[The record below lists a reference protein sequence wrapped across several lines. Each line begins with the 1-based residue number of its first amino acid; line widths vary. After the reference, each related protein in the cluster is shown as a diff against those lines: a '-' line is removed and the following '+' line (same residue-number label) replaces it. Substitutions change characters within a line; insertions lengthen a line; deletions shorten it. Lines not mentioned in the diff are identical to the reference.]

1 MVPDEP
7 SRAELERLEL
17 FAAADLAALE
27 PALRS
32 CSVRNLNPGQVLIV
46 AGRPNAQLYLI
57 LSGQLSVHLDAAD
70 GPAITALPAGAT
82 AGEIS
87 LIDGE
92 PASAFV
98 VAATPTRVLVVD
110 QELVWILADSSH
122 AVAYN
127 LLRTLASRLR
137 GGNRILAH
145 NLEQLETYRFHAT
158 VDALT
163 GLFNR
168 HWLHKMLTRLMER
181 SRGQSEPLSLLL
193 IDIDHFKA
201 FNDHH
206 GHVAGD
212 HALRSVAACLR
223 GALRPTDMIA
233 RYGGEELAVLLP
245 GAGREIAREI
255 AERLLLAVR
264 AAEITGI
271 EGQRLPGVTVSIGV
285 AQLEPGSGVAQ
296 LEPGSVIAG
305 QDAAGT
311 LAERFIEQADRALY
325 RAKAAGRDQVA

>member
-1 MVPDEP
+1 MGSDEL

-17 FAAADLAALE
+17 FAAADLTALE

-32 CSVRNLNPGQVLIV
+32 CSVRSLNPGEVLIA
-46 AGRPNAQLYLI
+46 AGRPNAQLYLV
-57 LSGQLSVHLDAAD
+57 LSGQLTVHLDSAG
-70 GPAITALPAGAT
+70 GPAITKLSEGAT

-87 LIDGE
+87 LVDGE

-98 VAATPTRVLVVD
+98 VAAVPTRVLVVD

-168 HWLHKMLTRLMER
+168 YWLHKMLVRLMER

-201 FNDHH
+201 FNDEH
-206 GHVAGD
+206 GHIAGD
-212 HALRSVAACLR
+212 HALRAVAASLR
-223 GALRPTDMIA
+223 DALRPTDMIA

-245 GAGREIAREI
+245 GASSEVAREI
-255 AERLLLAVR
+255 AERLRLAVR
-264 AAEITGI
+264 FAQITGLD
-271 EGQRLPGVTVSIGV
+271 GMPLPSVTVSVGV
-285 AQLEPGSGVAQ
+285 AQLQDEPGARHEASAV
-296 LEPGSVIAG
+296 
-305 QDAAGT
+305 
-311 LAERFIEQADRALY
+311 LAERFVEQADRALY